1 MTKMHITKPITAL
14 WDWEF
19 DVLMTLG
26 QNKDRFIMQDQSKL
40 YKQLCNCKLQMLACQ
55 IVRHWIRNILK

>member
-1 MTKMHITKPITAL
+1 MTKLGRARWHIKMHITKPITAL
-14 WDWEF
+14 WDWQF

-40 YKQLCNCKLQMLACQ
+40 NKHCAIVNCKC
-55 IVRHWIRNILK
+55 